1 MKDEEIDWI
10 NFLEPDA
17 QEYYRK
23 EREKEL
29 QQSSD
34 SDE

>member
-29 QQSSD
+29 
-34 SDE
+34 